1 MCSHEFTSAH
11 DALHAT
17 FLPLGANMRFQVTY
31 VVCRRDPDAFVA
43 GSHLQPYQLTQPI
56 RPDAAL
62 SSLLH
67 EHCAA
72 AVGSGK
78 ALQGLN
84 VTADSFYSSQV
95 C

>member
-1 MCSHEFTSAH
+1 MH
-11 DALHAT
+11 
-17 FLPLGANMRFQVTY
+17 FQVTY
-31 VVCRRDPDAFVA
+31 MLCRRDPDAFVA
-43 GSHLQPYQLTQPI
+43 GSQLQPYQLTQPI

-67 EHCAA
+67 EQCTA
-72 AVGSGK
+72 AVGSHK

-95 C
+95 CSLSVCVDNCCHFTLLCCSKNT